1 MYHSLDVQRPQT
13 VPPEK
18 DFVQI
23 DNTFARD
30 NLTTMLRAEIPTQKA
45 NPLRSKKFRGTHIS
59 QLCFPMPFCSSSL
72 I

>member
-45 NPLRSKKFRGTHIS
+45 NPLRPKKFRGTHIFTA
-59 QLCFPMPFCSSSL
+59 LLPNAFSL
-72 I
+72 